1 VAGLPPEESYFNT
14 TFDNLQRINNYVSEA
29 ISRLVEKMYELPLC
43 FRQIFIYQSLH
54 LFLKKAMFL
63 IKFVEEIGE
72 NFESENIS
80 TAPFIKTK
88 VLTYLDMDQDTLNI
102 ILSLAEKLSPGIYQ
116 EVQGDNS
123 EKLVELILI

>member
-1 VAGLPPEESYFNT
+1 
-14 TFDNLQRINNYVSEA
+14 
-29 ISRLVEKMYELPLC
+29 
-43 FRQIFIYQSLH
+43 
-54 LFLKKAMFL
+54 MFL